1 MKHIQSVLYLLYNI
15 LLFFIGGIL
24 LIGIIVMASLNSW
37 YYLLL
42 YIPILLFIYES
53 EAMDFRKKRTSGSS
67 TKKF

>member
-1 MKHIQSVLYLLYNI
+1 MKHIQAVLYLLYNI
-15 LLFFIGGIL
+15 LLFCIGGIL

-53 EAMDFRKKRTSGSS
+53 EAVDFRKKRTSRSS

>member
-1 MKHIQSVLYLLYNI
+1 MKHIAAVLYLLYNI
-15 LLFFIGGIL
+15 LLFFIGIIL
-24 LIGIIVMASLNSW
+24 LIGVVVIASLNSW

-53 EAMDFRKKRTSGSS
+53 EAIDFRKKKHARSL

>member
-1 MKHIQSVLYLLYNI
+1 MKHIAAVLYLLYNI
-15 LLFFIGGIL
+15 LLFFIGIIL
-24 LIGIIVMASLNSW
+24 LIGVVVIASLNSW

-53 EAMDFRKKRTSGSS
+53 EAIDFRKKKPARSL